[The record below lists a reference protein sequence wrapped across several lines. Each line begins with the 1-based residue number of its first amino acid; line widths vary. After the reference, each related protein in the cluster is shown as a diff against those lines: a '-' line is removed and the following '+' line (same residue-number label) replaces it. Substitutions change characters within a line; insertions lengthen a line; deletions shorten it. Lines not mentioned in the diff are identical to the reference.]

1 MGRHCRAARIWRPGD
16 AILARHDRTEIPL
29 SKVKVRIAE
38 ILKEEGFIRDFRVD
52 EREVEWSVARSGAIT
67 PVAMN
72 QMTSVTMN
80 GTIWPL
86 QLTMQDAA

>member
-1 MGRHCRAARIWRPGD
+1 MMTDPIADMLSRVRN

-52 EREVEWSVARSGAIT
+52 EAGHGKIVVFLKYGSNRQSAIAGLQRTPWRSPPT
-67 PVAMN
+67 E
-72 QMTSVTMN
+72 
-80 GTIWPL
+80 
-86 QLTMQDAA
+86 